1 MKKHP
6 VRKVYSL
13 ILALAVLSAAVAAC
27 HESALVA
34 LATTSKDYQ
43 NQMNQTQ
50 NQIDATQAELD
61 RIRAQIGSYEEQAEV
76 LEEQLEDVNA
86 EVINTMTEID
96 LKEDEIE
103 AMQAALDVKAAE
115 IEAKQADIDKT
126 EEEYQAAVAREEKQH
141 DDMILRIR
149 AMYENNTGTILDLVM
164 QGHGLKD
171 FLNRLDYVESVYE
184 YDNEKLAE
192 YTATKEA
199 VYALGLQLAAEKE
212 ALEAEQAEMQQQE
225 EALEAEMAVLEE
237 SKAQLASLQAKL
249 KAQTADYEAL
259 IKKANQEAA
268 VAAAQLKQEK
278 TQLAALQK
286 ARDQAAKAEAAAA
299 AGNGGGGTSAS
310 TGGTTASPTGNYSS
324 NYNSVIDN
332 ASGSDLGKTIAK
344 YACQFIGN
352 PYVAGGTSLT
362 NGADCS
368 GFTYRVYADFGYSI
382 PRTSYAQR
390 SAGTGVDYANAQPG
404 DLICYDG
411 HVAMYIGGGMIVHA
425 STAKTGIKIGNAG
438 YRTILAVRRIVN

>member
-1 MKKHP
+1 MTKHP
-6 VRKVYSL
+6 VRKLYSL
-13 ILALAVLSAAVAAC
+13 LLLLTLLSAGVATC
-27 HESALVA
+27 GENILVA
-34 LATTSKDYQ
+34 EATTSTDYQ
-43 NQMNQTQ
+43 NQMDQTQ
-50 NQIDATQAELD
+50 TQIDATQAELD
-61 RIRAQIGSYEEQAEV
+61 RIRDRIGSYEEQEEI

-96 LKEDEIE
+96 LKEDEIA
-103 AMQAALDVKAAE
+103 AMQTQLEIKEGE
-115 IEAKQADIDKT
+115 IEAKQADIEQT
-126 EEEYQAAVAREEKQH
+126 QAEYEAAMAREEKQH

-164 QGHGLKD
+164 QGHGLRD

-199 VYALGLQLAAEKE
+199 VYALGLQLAEEKE
-212 ALEAEQAEMQQQE
+212 ALEGEKAELQDQKED
-225 EALEAEMAVLEE
+225 LEAEMELLEE

-278 TQLAALQK
+278 AQLATLKA
-286 ARDQAAKAEAAAA
+286 ARDAAAKAESGASSGSSSSAA
-299 AGNGGGGTSAS
+299 
-310 TGGTTASPTGNYSS
+310 GGTTASATGNYTS
-324 NYNSVIDN
+324 NYNSVIDG

-368 GFTYRVYADFGYSI
+368 GFTYRIYADFGYSI

-390 SAGTGVDYANAQPG
+390 SAGTGVEYANAQPG

-411 HVAMYIGGGMIVHA
+411 HVAMYIGGGLIVHA